1 MGKPQIS
8 AIGKVNRVQPVR
20 YLNDWLHSFSDSC
33 CKEYSIAEHIEH
45 ARKLNR
51 QASDDIDHGRL
62 ETGNLEEAH
71 TNLSIV
77 IANLENVDVANLQ
90 TAPVGAPLGVPAVW
104 CEIVD

>member
-1 MGKPQIS
+1 MT
-8 AIGKVNRVQPVR
+8 
-20 YLNDWLHSFSDSC
+20 
-33 CKEYSIAEHIEH
+33 EHIEH

-51 QASDDIDHGRL
+51 QASDDIDHSRL

>member
-1 MGKPQIS
+1 MT
-8 AIGKVNRVQPVR
+8 
-20 YLNDWLHSFSDSC
+20 
-33 CKEYSIAEHIEH
+33 EHIEH

-90 TAPVGAPLGVPAVW
+90 TAPVGAPLGVPTVW

>member
-1 MGKPQIS
+1 
-8 AIGKVNRVQPVR
+8 
-20 YLNDWLHSFSDSC
+20 L
-33 CKEYSIAEHIEH
+33 IAEHIEH

-51 QASDDIDHGRL
+51 QASDDINHGRL
-62 ETGNLEEAH
+62 ETGNLKEAH

-77 IANLENVDVANLQ
+77 TANLENVDVANLQ